1 MIPEEHHTMG
11 AKLEDIKNGASVCG
25 VASARPVHVLSVD
38 WIGDQA
44 INVVYRDQDGR
55 VGQSTLYRD
64 DEHRL
69 QIEHGGRS
77 WSFDAD
83 GALLRLVT
91 EANRIKL
98 AHYFDPY
105 LAIHTS
111 LVDPLPHQISAVY
124 GEMLPRQ
131 PLRFLLADDPGAGK
145 TIMAGLLIKE
155 LAARSDLERCLVV
168 APGSLVEQWQD
179 ELGQKFNLE
188 FDILTRDMIET
199 SRSGN
204 PFSDRDR
211 LIVRLDV
218 LARNEELQDK
228 LMSAREWDLIICDEA
243 HRMSAT
249 YFGGEVKY
257 TRRYQVGQK
266 LGQVCRHLL
275 LMSATPHN
283 GKEEDFQLFMALL
296 DGDRFEGRFRDGVHY
311 ADTEDMMRRLT
322 KEELLKFDGR
332 PLFPERRAY
341 TVKYE
346 LSDGEAQLYGAVTEY
361 VRSEMNR
368 VQRFAEGDG
377 KKRNNVGF
385 ALQILQRRLASSPAA
400 IYQSLRRR
408 RERLENELGEA
419 RLAAKGRRVGIPDQT
434 VNSDLF
440 RNIEEYEQEEIDDF
454 EDLISTGATTA
465 ETVEQLALEV
475 ETLKRLEGMALG
487 VLRSGVDTKWTQLN
501 RILDEDL
508 MIDPA
513 GNRRKLIIFTEPKD
527 TLHYLL
533 DKVRARLGN
542 PDAVD
547 VIHGGVSREERRK
560 VIERFMQDKDLLVL
574 IANDAAGEGV
584 NLQRGHLMVNYDL
597 PWNPNKIEQR
607 FGRIHRIGQTEVCHL
622 WNLVA
627 ADTREG
633 EVYARLLE
641 KLEAA
646 REALGGRVYDV
657 LGELFE
663 GAALKDLLF
672 QAIQYGEQEEVKARL
687 FRQVDGAV
695 DQGHLLE
702 LLRRRALTNDTM
714 PEAKVE
720 ELRLEMERAE
730 ALRLQPHHIQSFFV
744 EAFQHLGGRLK
755 RREEGRWEITHVPVR
770 IRERDRQ
777 IGTGAAVQ
785 KQYERICFD
794 KSLINQ
800 QPVAAF
806 LSPGHPLLEAV
817 ISLIREQYEQVMRQ
831 GAILVDDTDPGEA
844 LSVVFLLEHT
854 VQDGRETSLG
864 RPHVI
869 SQRLQ
874 FASIDKGGNTGDA
887 GIAPHLNLRPATAA
901 EIDAVR
907 DLLSES
913 WLTSDLEQTAIR
925 FATVELAQGH
935 VAEVKARRLPEIDKV
950 EREVRARLKKEIN
963 YWDSRAFE
971 LKEEEKAGKRTRVN
985 WQNAQ
990 RRAED
995 LAERQKRRMDQ
1006 LERERFISSQP
1017 PRVRG
1022 GMLVIPRG
1030 LLEARQTP
1038 TASHFSED
1046 PAARREIELA
1056 AMQAVMA
1063 AERAL
1068 GHAPVDVSAQKIGYD
1083 IASHDPKSGHLRFI
1097 EVKGR
1102 IDGADSVMI
1111 TRQEII
1117 TSLHEPDKFILAV
1130 VSVAGGFAHE
1140 PRYVRGAL
1148 VEREPSFLETAIQ
1161 FDLKRLLERAAC
1173 PS

>member
-1 MIPEEHHTMG
+1 MAARLEE
-11 AKLEDIKNGASVCG
+11 IKNGASVRG
-25 VASARPVHVLSVD
+25 VSSLQTVQVVSVD

-44 INVVYRDQDGR
+44 INVVYRDHNGKIDEI
-55 VGQSTLYRD
+55 VLYRD

-69 QIEHGGRS
+69 EVEQNGRP

-145 TIMAGLLIKE
+145 TIMAGLLMKE
-155 LAARSDLERCLVV
+155 LIARSDLERCLVV
-168 APGSLVEQWQD
+168 APGGLVEQWQD

-188 FDILTRDMIET
+188 FDILSRDMIEN

-204 PFSDRDR
+204 PFTDRNR
-211 LIVRLDV
+211 LIVRLDM
-218 LARNEELQDK
+218 LARNDELQEK
-228 LMSAREWDLIICDEA
+228 LMSSQEWDLIICDEA

-311 ADTEDMMRRLT
+311 ADTADMMRRLT

-332 PLFPERRAY
+332 PLFPERRAR
-341 TVKYE
+341 TVKYQ
-346 LSDGEAQLYGAVTEY
+346 LSEGEAALYTAVTEY
-361 VRSEMNR
+361 VRTEMNR

-377 KKRNNVGF
+377 RKRNNVGF

-400 IYQSLRRR
+400 IYQSLKRR
-408 RERLENELGEA
+408 RERLESELGEA
-419 RLAAKGRRVGIPDQT
+419 RLAAKGRRTSFNESAINADML
-434 VNSDLF
+434 N
-440 RNIEEYEQEEIDDF
+440 NIEEYGQEEIDEL

-465 ETVEQLALEV
+465 ETIEQLALEV
-475 ETLKRLEGMALG
+475 DALTDLEKRALD
-487 VLRSGVDTKWTQLN
+487 VLHSGVDTKWSQLN
-501 RILDEDL
+501 RILDDDL
-508 MIDPA
+508 MIDA
-513 GNRRKLIIFTEPKD
+513 TGSRRKLIIFTEPKD

-542 PDAVD
+542 PDAVE
-547 VIHGGVSREERRK
+547 VIHGGVTREERRK
-560 VIERFMQDKDLLVL
+560 VVERFMQDKDMVVL

-657 LGELFE
+657 LGELFD
-663 GAALKDLLF
+663 GVALKDLLF
-672 QAIQYGEQEEVKARL
+672 EAIQYGEKDEVKARL
-687 FRQVDGAV
+687 FQQVDGAV
-695 DQGHLLE
+695 DQAHLLE
-702 LLRRRALTNDTM
+702 LLLRRSLTNDTM

-730 ALRLQPHHIQSFFV
+730 ALRLQPHHIQSFFA
-744 EAFQHLGGRLK
+744 EAFQHLGGRIK
-755 RREEGRWEITHVPVR
+755 RREEGRWEISHVPVR

-777 IGTGAAVQ
+777 IGTGASIQ
-785 KQYERICFD
+785 KQYERICFEKD
-794 KSLINQ
+794 KINQ

-806 LSPGHPLLEAV
+806 VCPGHPLLEAV
-817 ISLIREQYEQVMRQ
+817 ISLIREQYSQIMRQ
-831 GAILVDDTDPGEA
+831 GAILVDDTDPGDA
-844 LSVVFLLEHT
+844 LSAIFLLEHT
-854 VQDGRETSLG
+854 VQDGRTTSSDK
-864 RPHVI
+864 PHVI

-874 FASIDKGGNTGDA
+874 FTSIDKTGNIANA
-887 GIAPHLNLRPATAA
+887 GIAPHLNFRPAKPEESAC
-901 EIDAVR
+901 VQ
-907 DLLSES
+907 DLLKEG
-913 WLTSDLEQTAIR
+913 WLTSDLEKSAIR

-935 VAEVKARRLPEIDKV
+935 ISEVKARRLPEIEKV
-950 EREVRARLKKEIN
+950 EQEVRVRLKKEIN

-971 LKEEEKAGKRTRVN
+971 LKEEERAGKKTRLN

-990 RRAED
+990 RRAEE
-995 LAERQKRRMDQ
+995 LAERLKRRMDQ
-1006 LERERFISSQP
+1006 LGQERFISSQP

-1022 GMLVIPRG
+1022 GMVVIPRG
-1030 LLEARQTP
+1030 LLEARQSSSTSPNTP
-1038 TASHFSED
+1038 NHFSQD
-1046 PAARREIELA
+1046 PLARRQIELV
-1056 AMQAVMA
+1056 AMDAVMA

-1068 GHAPVDVSAQKIGYD
+1068 GNDPVDVSAQKIGYD
-1083 IASHDPKSGHLRFI
+1083 IASHDPESGHLRFI

-1102 IDGADSVMI
+1102 IDGADSVMV
-1111 TRQEII
+1111 TRQEVI
-1117 TSLHEPDKFILAV
+1117 TSLHEPEKFILAIV
-1130 VSVAGGFAHE
+1130 QVAEGSAQTPH
-1140 PRYVRGAL
+1140 YVRGPL
-1148 VEREPSFLETAIQ
+1148 VDREPSFLETAIQ
-1161 FDLKRLLERAAC
+1161 FDLRRLLERAEA
-1173 PS
+1173 PL

>member
-1 MIPEEHHTMG
+1 MG
-11 AKLEDIKNGASVCG
+11 ARLEGIKNGASVRG
-25 VASARPVHVLSVD
+25 IASAQPVHVISVD

-44 INVVYRDQDGR
+44 VNVVYRDHNGT
-55 VGQSTLYRD
+55 VAEAVLYRD

-69 QIEHGGRS
+69 EVEQNGRP

-98 AHYFDPY
+98 AHNFDPY

-145 TIMAGLLIKE
+145 TIMAGLLMKE
-155 LAARSDLERCLVV
+155 LIARSDLERCLVV

-188 FDILTRDMIET
+188 FDILSRDMIEN

-218 LARNEELQDK
+218 LARNDELQEK

-332 PLFPERRAY
+332 PLFPERRAR
-341 TVKYE
+341 TVKYQ
-346 LSDGEAQLYGAVTEY
+346 LSEGEAALYTAVTEY
-361 VRSEMNR
+361 VRTEMNR

-400 IYQSLRRR
+400 IYQSLKRR

-419 RLAAKGRRVGIPDQT
+419 RLAAKGRRAGTSEPAINADM
-434 VNSDLF
+434 L
-440 RNIEEYEQEEIDDF
+440 RNLEEYGQEEIDEL

-475 ETLKRLEGMALG
+475 ETLKSLETMALG
-487 VLRSGVDTKWTQLN
+487 VLRSGVDTKWIQLN
-501 RILDEDL
+501 RILDDDL
-508 MIDPA
+508 MIDAA

-542 PDAVD
+542 PEAVE

-560 VIERFMQDKDLLVL
+560 VVERFMQDKDMLVL

-657 LGELFE
+657 LGELFD
-663 GAALKDLLF
+663 GVALKDLLF
-672 QAIQYGEQEEVKARL
+672 EAIQYGEQEDVKARL
-687 FRQVDGAV
+687 FQQVDGAV
-695 DQGHLLE
+695 DQAHLLE

-744 EAFQHLGGRLK
+744 EAFQHLGGRIK

-777 IGTGAAVQ
+777 IGNGAPLQ
-785 KQYERICFD
+785 TQYERICFEKD
-794 KSLINQ
+794 KINQ

-806 LSPGHPLLEAV
+806 VCPGHPLLEAV
-817 ISLIREQYEQVMRQ
+817 ISLIREQYEQIMRQ
-831 GAILVDDTDPGEA
+831 GAILVDDTDTGDA
-844 LSVVFLLEHT
+844 LSAIFLLEHT
-854 VQDGRETSLG
+854 VQDGRVTSAG
-864 RPHVI
+864 KPHVI
-869 SQRLQ
+869 SQRIQ
-874 FASIDKGGNTGDA
+874 FAAIDKTGNIVNA
-887 GIAPHLNLRPATAA
+887 GIAPHLNLRPATQEEVAS
-901 EIDAVR
+901 VR
-907 DLLSES
+907 DLLDES
-913 WLTSDLEQTAIR
+913 WLTTDLEKAAIR

-935 VAEVKARRLPEIDKV
+935 VAEVKARRLPEIEKV
-950 EREVRARLKKEIN
+950 EQEVRARLKKEIN

-971 LKEEEKAGKRTRVN
+971 LKEEERAGKKTRVN

-990 RRAED
+990 RRAEE
-995 LAERQKRRMDQ
+995 LADRLKRRMDQ

-1022 GMLVIPRG
+1022 GMVVIPRG
-1030 LLEARQTP
+1030 LLEARQAPSTP
-1038 TASHFSED
+1038 SHFSED
-1046 PAARREIELA
+1046 PASRREIELA
-1056 AMQAVMA
+1056 AMEAVMA

-1068 GHAPVDVSAQKIGYD
+1068 GNEPTDVSSQKIGYD
-1083 IASHDPKSGHLRFI
+1083 IASYDPRSGHLRFI

-1102 IDGADSVMI
+1102 IDGAESVMV
-1111 TRQEII
+1111 TRQEVI
-1117 TSLHEPDKFILAV
+1117 TSLHEPEKFILAIV
-1130 VSVAGGFAHE
+1130 PVTAGFAHA
-1140 PRYVRGAL
+1140 PRYVRGPL

-1161 FDLKRLLERAAC
+1161 FDLRRLLERAES
-1173 PS
+1173 PR

>member
-1 MIPEEHHTMG
+1 M
-11 AKLEDIKNGASVCG
+11 AAVLENIKNGASVRG
-25 VASARPVHVLSVD
+25 IGSAQAVQVVSVD

-44 INVVYRDQDGR
+44 INVVYRDHNGT
-55 VGQSTLYRD
+55 VAEAVLYRD

-69 QIEHGGRS
+69 EVEQNGRP

-155 LAARSDLERCLVV
+155 LIARSDLERCLVV

-204 PFSDRDR
+204 PFNDRDR

-218 LARNEELQDK
+218 LARNEELQEK

-311 ADTEDMMRRLT
+311 ADTADMMRRLT

-332 PLFPERRAY
+332 PLFPERRAR
-341 TVKYE
+341 TVKYQ
-346 LSDGEAQLYGAVTEY
+346 LSPGEAALYAAVTEY
-361 VRSEMNR
+361 VRTEMNR

-385 ALQILQRRLASSPAA
+385 ALQVLQRRLASSPAA
-400 IYQSLRRR
+400 IYQSLKRR
-408 RERLENELGEA
+408 RERLETELGEA
-419 RLAAKGRRVGIPDQT
+419 RLVAKGKRVGIGEPTISTD
-434 VNSDLF
+434 VLG
-440 RNIEEYEQEEIDDF
+440 NIEEYGQEEIDEL

-475 ETLKRLEGMALG
+475 DTLKGLESMALG

-501 RILDEDL
+501 RILDDDL
-508 MIDPA
+508 MIDAA

-533 DKVRARLGN
+533 DKVRARLGT
-542 PDAVD
+542 PETVE

-560 VIERFMQDKDLLVL
+560 VIERFMQDKDLHVL

-627 ADTREG
+627 AETREG
-633 EVYARLLE
+633 EVYGRLLE
-641 KLEAA
+641 KLEIA

-663 GAALKDLLF
+663 GTALKDLLF
-672 QAIQYGEQEEVKARL
+672 QAIQYGEQEDVRARL
-687 FRQVDGAV
+687 FQQVDGAV
-695 DQGHLLE
+695 DQTHLLD

-720 ELRLEMERAE
+720 ELRLDMERAE

-755 RREEGRWEITHVPVR
+755 RREDGRWEVTHVPVR

-777 IGTGAAVQ
+777 IGTGAPIQ
-785 KQYERICFD
+785 KQYERICFE
-794 KSLINQ
+794 KSKINQ

-806 LSPGHPLLEAV
+806 ICPGHPLLEAV
-817 ISLIREQYEQVMRQ
+817 ISLIREQYEQIMRQ
-831 GAILVDDTDPGEA
+831 GAVMVDEADPGDA
-844 LSVVFLLEHT
+844 LSAVFLLEHT
-854 VQDGRETSLG
+854 VQDGRTTSAG
-864 RPHVI
+864 KPHVI

-874 FASIDKGGNTGDA
+874 FAAIDKAGRATNA
-887 GIAPHLNLRPATAA
+887 GIAPHLNLRPAKLE
-901 EIDAVR
+901 EIDLVR
-907 DLLSES
+907 NLLDEA
-913 WLTSDLEQTAIR
+913 WLTTELEKTAIR

-935 VAEVKARRLPEIDKV
+935 IAEVKARRLPEIEKV
-950 EREVRARLKKEIN
+950 EQEVRARLKKEIN

-971 LKEEEKAGKRTRVN
+971 LKEEEKAGKKTRLN

-990 RRAED
+990 RRAEE

-1022 GMLVIPRG
+1022 GMVVIPRG
-1030 LLEARQTP
+1030 LLDARQNSRVP
-1038 TASHFSED
+1038 NQFSED
-1046 PAARREIELA
+1046 PAARKEIELA
-1056 AMQAVMA
+1056 AMRAVMA

-1068 GHAPVDVSAQKIGYD
+1068 GHEPLDVSAQKIGYD
-1083 IASHDPKSGHLRFI
+1083 IASHNPKSGHLRFI

-1102 IDGADSVMI
+1102 IDVADSVMI

-1130 VSVAGGFAHE
+1130 VAVTGGFAHE
-1140 PRYVRGAL
+1140 PRYVRGPL
-1148 VEREPSFLETAIQ
+1148 IQREPSFLETAIQ
-1161 FDLKRLLERAAC
+1161 FDLKRLLERAEK

>member
-1 MIPEEHHTMG
+1 ME
-11 AKLEDIKNGASVCG
+11 ARLEDIKNGASVRG
-25 VASARPVHVLSVD
+25 IASAQPVQVVSVD

-44 INVVYRDQDGR
+44 ISIVYRDHNGT
-55 VGQSTLYRD
+55 VAETVLYRD

-69 QIEHGGRS
+69 EVEQSGRP

-83 GALLRLVT
+83 GELLRLVT

-145 TIMAGLLIKE
+145 TIMAGLFIKE
-155 LAARSDLERCLVV
+155 LIARSDLERCLVV

-188 FDILTRDMIET
+188 FDILSRDMIET

-218 LARNEELQDK
+218 LARNEELQEK

-332 PLFPERRAY
+332 PLFPPRRAR
-341 TVKYE
+341 TVKYQ
-346 LSDGEAQLYGAVTEY
+346 LSEGEAALYTAVTDY
-361 VRSEMNR
+361 VRNEMNR
-368 VQRFAEGDG
+368 VERFAEGDN

-400 IYQSLRRR
+400 IYQSLKRR

-419 RLAAKGRRVGIPDQT
+419 RLAAKGRRAGVGEPT
-434 VNSDLF
+434 VNTDMLG
-440 RNIEEYEQEEIDDF
+440 NIEEYGQEEIDEL

-475 ETLKRLEGMALG
+475 ETLKGLESMALG

-501 RILDEDL
+501 RILDDEL
-508 MIDPA
+508 MIDAA

-533 DKVRARLGN
+533 EKVRARLGN
-542 PDAVD
+542 PEAVD
-547 VIHGGVSREERRK
+547 VIHGGVTREERRK

-627 ADTREG
+627 AETREG

-663 GAALKDLLF
+663 GTSLKDLLF
-672 QAIQYGEQEEVKARL
+672 QAIQYGEREDVKAYL

-695 DQGHLLE
+695 DQSHLLE

-714 PEAKVE
+714 PAAKVE
-720 ELRLEMERAE
+720 ELRLEMEKAE
-730 ALRLQPHHIQSFFV
+730 AQRLQPHHIQSFFV

-755 RREEGRWEITHVPVR
+755 RREEGRWEVTHVPAR

-777 IGTGAAVQ
+777 IGTGAPIQ

-794 KSLINQ
+794 KSQINQ

-806 LSPGHPLLEAV
+806 ICPGHPLLEAV
-817 ISLIREQYEQVMRQ
+817 ISLIREQYESIMRQ
-831 GAILVDDTDPGEA
+831 GAILVDETDPSEA
-844 LSVVFLLEHT
+844 LSAIFLLEHT
-854 VQDGRETSLG
+854 VQDGRTTSAG
-864 RPHVI
+864 KPHVI

-874 FASIDKGGNTGDA
+874 FAAINKAGQATNA
-887 GIAPHLNLRPATAA
+887 GIAPHLNLRPATA
-901 EIDAVR
+901 EEVEAVR
-907 DLLSES
+907 DLLDED
-913 WLTSDLEQTAIR
+913 WLTSELEKTAVR
-925 FATVELAQGH
+925 FATVELAQEH
-935 VAEVKARRLPEIDKV
+935 AAEVKARRIPEIDKV
-950 EREVRARLKKEIN
+950 EQEVRSRLKKEIN

-971 LKEEEKAGKRTRVN
+971 LKEEEKAGKKTRLN

-990 RRAED
+990 RRAEE

-1006 LERERFISSQP
+1006 LQQERFISSQP

-1022 GMLVIPRG
+1022 GMVVIPRG
-1030 LLEARQTP
+1030 LLDARKAP
-1038 TASHFSED
+1038 SVPNHFAED
-1046 PAARREIELA
+1046 PAARKEIELA

-1083 IASHDPKSGHLRFI
+1083 IASHDPKSGHMRFI

-1102 IDGADSVMI
+1102 VDGADSVMI
-1111 TRQEII
+1111 TRQEVI
-1117 TSLHEPDKFILAV
+1117 TSLHEPEKFILAI
-1130 VSVAGGFAHE
+1130 VSVTGGFAHA
-1140 PRYVRGAL
+1140 PRYVRGPL

-1161 FDLKRLLERAAC
+1161 FDLRRLMERAQA
-1173 PS
+1173 PA

>member
-1 MIPEEHHTMG
+1 M
-11 AKLEDIKNGASVCG
+11 AKLEEIRNGASVRG
-25 VASARPVHVLSVD
+25 IASSQATQILSVD

-44 INVVYRDQDGR
+44 INVVYRDLNGA
-55 VGQSTLYRD
+55 VAESVLYRD

-69 QIEHGGRS
+69 HVEVNGRP
-77 WSFDAD
+77 WSFDGD

-145 TIMAGLLIKE
+145 TIMSGLLIKE
-155 LAARSDLERCLVV
+155 LIARGDLERCLVV

-204 PFSDRDR
+204 PFEDRHR

-218 LARNEELQDK
+218 LARNEELQNK
-228 LMSAREWDLIICDEA
+228 LASAREWDLIICDEA

-249 YFGGEVKY
+249 YFGGDVKY
-257 TRRYQVGQK
+257 TKRYQVGQK
-266 LGQVCRHLL
+266 LGEVCRHLL

-311 ADTEDMMRRLT
+311 ADTADMMRRLT
-322 KEELLKFDGR
+322 KEELLRFDGR

-341 TVKYE
+341 TVKYQ
-346 LSDGEAQLYGAVTEY
+346 LSEQEAALYTAVTEY
-361 VRSEMNR
+361 VRTEMNR
-368 VQRFAEGDG
+368 VQRFAETDG

-400 IYQSLRRR
+400 IYQSLKRR
-408 RERLENELGEA
+408 RERLESELGEA
-419 RLAAKGRRVGIPDQT
+419 RLASKGRGAGIPAPD
-434 VNSDLF
+434 VNADIL
-440 RNIEEYEQEEIDDF
+440 RNLEEYGQEEVDDF
-454 EDLISTGATTA
+454 EDLIATGATTA

-475 ETLKRLEGMALG
+475 ETLKGLETMALG
-487 VLRSGVDTKWTQLN
+487 VLRSGLDAKWSQLN
-501 RILDEDL
+501 RILDDDL
-508 MIDPA
+508 MVDA
-513 GNRRKLIIFTEPKD
+513 DGNRRKLIIFTEPKD

-542 PDAVD
+542 PEAVD

-560 VIERFMQDKDLLVL
+560 VIERFMQDRDMLVL

-663 GAALKDLLF
+663 GTALKDLLF
-672 QAIQYGEQEEVKARL
+672 QAIQYGEQEDVKARL

-695 DQGHLLE
+695 DQEHLLE
-702 LLRRRALTNDTM
+702 LLQRRALTNDTM

-730 ALRLQPHHIQSFFV
+730 AQRLQPHHVQSFFV
-744 EAFQHLGGRLK
+744 DAFQQLGGQLK

-777 IGTGAAVQ
+777 IGTGAPIQ
-785 KQYERICFD
+785 KKYERICFE
-794 KSLINQ
+794 KGRINQ
-800 QPVAAF
+800 QPVATF
-806 LSPGHPLLEAV
+806 VCPGHPLLEAV
-817 ISLIREQYEQVMRQ
+817 ISVIREQYEQIMRQ
-831 GAILVDDTDPGEA
+831 GAILVDDLDTGTA
-844 LSVVFLLEHT
+844 VSAVFLLEHSI
-854 VQDGRETSLG
+854 QDGRTTSAG
-864 RPHVI
+864 KPHIV
-869 SQRLQ
+869 SEKLQ
-874 FASIDKGGNTGDA
+874 FASVDKTGRTVNA
-887 GIAPHLNLRPATAA
+887 GIAPHLNLRPATSD
-901 EIDAVR
+901 EIATVR
-907 DLLSES
+907 PFLEED
-913 WLTSDLEQTAIR
+913 WLTTDLEKTAVR
-925 FATVELAQGH
+925 FATVELAQAH
-935 VAEVKARRLPEIDKV
+935 IAEVRARRLPEIEKV

-971 LKEEEKAGKRTRVN
+971 LKEEEKAGKKTRLS

-995 LAERQKRRMDQ
+995 LAERQKRRMGQ
-1006 LERERFISSQP
+1006 LEQERFISSQP

-1022 GMLVIPRG
+1022 GMVVVPRG
-1030 LLEARQTP
+1030 LLDAQARSQAGP
-1038 TASHFSED
+1038 PDGAVQGFSAD
-1046 PAARREIELA
+1046 AQARRAIEIA
-1056 AMQAVMA
+1056 AMDAVIA

-1068 GHAPVDVSAQKIGYD
+1068 GNVPSDVSAQKVGYD
-1083 IASHDPKSGHLRFI
+1083 IASYDPSTKHLRFI

-1102 IDGADSVMI
+1102 IHGADTVMI
-1111 TRQEII
+1111 TRQEVI
-1117 TSLHEPDKFILAV
+1117 TSLHEPDKYILAV
-1130 VSVAGGFAHE
+1130 VHVENGQAGA
-1140 PRYVRGAL
+1140 PRYVHGPL
-1148 VEREPSFLETAIQ
+1148 SDHEPAFEHTAIQ
-1161 FDLKRLLERAAC
+1161 FNLARLLERAEA
-1173 PS
+1173 PR

>member
-1 MIPEEHHTMG
+1 MARLEE
-11 AKLEDIKNGASVCG
+11 IRNGASVRG
-25 VASARPVHVLSVD
+25 IASPQAAQILSVD

-44 INVVYRDQDGR
+44 INVVYRDLNGA
-55 VGQSTLYRD
+55 VAEAVLYRD
-64 DEHRL
+64 DEYRL
-69 QIEHGGRS
+69 EVEVNGRP
-77 WSFDAD
+77 WSFDGD

-98 AHYFDPY
+98 AHFFDPY

-155 LAARSDLERCLVV
+155 LIARSDLERCLVV

-204 PFSDRDR
+204 PFNDRDR

-218 LARNEELQDK
+218 LARNEELQEK
-228 LMSAREWDLIICDEA
+228 LMSAREWDLVICDEA

-311 ADTEDMMRRLT
+311 ADTADMMRRLT

-332 PLFPERRAY
+332 PLFPERRAR
-341 TVKYE
+341 TVKYQ
-346 LSDGEAQLYGAVTEY
+346 LSPGEAALYAAVTEY
-361 VRSEMNR
+361 VRTEMNR

-377 KKRNNVGF
+377 KKKNTVGF
-385 ALQILQRRLASSPAA
+385 ALQVLQRRLASSPAA
-400 IYQSLRRR
+400 IYHSLKRR
-408 RERLENELGEA
+408 RERLEAELGEA
-419 RLAAKGRRVGIPDQT
+419 RLAAIGRRASTGEPSVS
-434 VNSDLF
+434 SDVL
-440 RNIEEYEQEEIDDF
+440 RNIEEYGQEEIDEL

-475 ETLKRLEGMALG
+475 DTLKGLESMALG

-501 RILDEDL
+501 RILDDDL
-508 MIDPA
+508 MIDAA
-513 GNRRKLIIFTEPKD
+513 GTRRKLIIFTEPKD
-527 TLHYLL
+527 TIHYLL

-542 PDAVD
+542 PEAVE

-560 VIERFMQDKDLLVL
+560 VIERFMQDKDLHVL

-633 EVYARLLE
+633 EVYGRLLE
-641 KLEAA
+641 KLEIA

-663 GAALKDLLF
+663 GTALKDLLF
-672 QAIQYGEQEEVKARL
+672 QAIQYGEQEDVKARL
-687 FRQVDGAV
+687 FQQVDGAV
-695 DQGHLLE
+695 DQSHLLE

-714 PEAKVE
+714 PEAQVE
-720 ELRLEMERAE
+720 ELRLDMERAE

-755 RREEGRWEITHVPVR
+755 RRDEGRWEVTHVPVR

-777 IGTGAAVQ
+777 IGTGAPIQ
-785 KQYERICFD
+785 KQYERICFE
-794 KSLINQ
+794 KSKINQ

-806 LSPGHPLLEAV
+806 ICPGHPLLEAV
-817 ISLIREQYEQVMRQ
+817 ISLIREQYEQIMRQ
-831 GAILVDDTDPGEA
+831 GAIMVDETDAGVA
-844 LSVVFLLEHT
+844 LSAVFLLEHA
-854 VQDGRETSLG
+854 VQDGRTTSAG

-874 FASIDKGGNTGDA
+874 FAAIDKAGHASNA
-887 GIAPHLNLRPATAA
+887 GIAPHLNLCPAKRE
-901 EIDAVR
+901 EIECVQS
-907 DLLSES
+907 LLDEA
-913 WLTSDLEQTAIR
+913 WLTTELEKTAIR
-925 FATVELAQGH
+925 FATIELAQGH
-935 VAEVKARRLPEIDKV
+935 VAEVKARRLPEIEKVDK
-950 EREVRARLKKEIN
+950 EVRSRLKKEIN

-971 LKEEEKAGKRTRVN
+971 LKEEEKAGKKTRLN

-1006 LERERFISSQP
+1006 LEQERFISSQP

-1022 GMLVIPRG
+1022 GMVVIPRG
-1030 LLEARQTP
+1030 LLDALQDKRAPNQ
-1038 TASHFSED
+1038 FSED
-1046 PAARREIELA
+1046 SIARKAIELA
-1056 AMQAVMA
+1056 AMAAVMA
-1063 AERAL
+1063 AERRL
-1068 GHAPVDVSAQKIGYD
+1068 GHEPVDVSAQKIGYD

-1102 IDGADSVMI
+1102 IDGADTVMI

-1117 TSLHEPDKFILAV
+1117 TSLHEPEKFILAV
-1130 VSVAGGFAHE
+1130 VAVTGGFAHE
-1140 PRYVRGAL
+1140 PRYVRGPL
-1148 VEREPSFLETAIQ
+1148 IDREPSFIETAIQ
-1161 FDLKRLLERAAC
+1161 FDLRRLIERAGA
-1173 PS
+1173 PA

>member
-1 MIPEEHHTMG
+1 M
-11 AKLEDIKNGASVCG
+11 AAVLENIKNGASVRG
-25 VASARPVHVLSVD
+25 IGSAQAVQVVSVD

-44 INVVYRDQDGR
+44 INVVYRDHNGT
-55 VGQSTLYRD
+55 VAEAVLYRD

-69 QIEHGGRS
+69 EVDQNGRP

-155 LAARSDLERCLVV
+155 LIARSDLERCLVV

-204 PFSDRDR
+204 PFNDSDR

-218 LARNEELQDK
+218 LARNEELQEK

-311 ADTEDMMRRLT
+311 ADTADMMRRLT

-332 PLFPERRAY
+332 PLFPERRAR
-341 TVKYE
+341 TVKYQ
-346 LSDGEAQLYGAVTEY
+346 LSPGEAALYAAVTEY
-361 VRSEMNR
+361 VRTEMNH

-385 ALQILQRRLASSPAA
+385 ALQVLQRRLASSPAA
-400 IYQSLRRR
+400 IYQSLKRR
-408 RERLENELGEA
+408 RERLETELGEA
-419 RLAAKGRRVGIPDQT
+419 RLVAKGKRVGIREPT
-434 VNSDLF
+434 VSTDVLG
-440 RNIEEYEQEEIDDF
+440 NIEEYGQEEIDEL

-475 ETLKRLEGMALG
+475 DTLKGLESMALG

-501 RILDEDL
+501 RILDDDL
-508 MIDPA
+508 MIDAA

-533 DKVRARLGN
+533 DKVRARLGT
-542 PDAVD
+542 PEAVE

-560 VIERFMQDKDLLVL
+560 VIERFMQDKDLHVL

-627 ADTREG
+627 AETREG
-633 EVYARLLE
+633 EVYGRLLE
-641 KLEAA
+641 KLEIA

-663 GAALKDLLF
+663 GTALKDLLF
-672 QAIQYGEQEEVKARL
+672 QAIQYGEQEDVRARL
-687 FRQVDGAV
+687 FQQVDGAV
-695 DQGHLLE
+695 DQTHLLE

-720 ELRLEMERAE
+720 ELRLDMERAE

-755 RREEGRWEITHVPVR
+755 RREEGRWEVTHVPVR

-777 IGTGAAVQ
+777 IGTGAPIQ
-785 KQYERICFD
+785 KQYERICFE
-794 KSLINQ
+794 KNKINQ

-806 LSPGHPLLEAV
+806 ICPGHPLLEAV
-817 ISLIREQYEQVMRQ
+817 ISLIREQYEPIMRQ
-831 GAILVDDTDPGEA
+831 GAILVDETDPGDT
-844 LSVVFLLEHT
+844 LSAIFLLEHT
-854 VQDGRETSLG
+854 VQDGRTTSAG
-864 RPHVI
+864 KSHVI

-874 FASIDKGGNTGDA
+874 FAAINKAGQTVNA
-887 GIAPHLNLRPATAA
+887 GIAPHLNLRPAAA
-901 EIDAVR
+901 EEVATVT
-907 DLLSES
+907 DLLTED
-913 WLTSDLEQTAIR
+913 WLTSELEKTAIR
-925 FATVELAQGH
+925 FATVELAQKH
-935 VAEVKARRLPEIDKV
+935 VAEVKARRLPEIEKV
-950 EREVRARLKKEIN
+950 EQEVRSRLKKEIN

-971 LKEEEKAGKRTRVN
+971 LKEEEKAGKKTRLN

-990 RRAED
+990 RRAEE

-1006 LERERFISSQP
+1006 LEQERFISSQP

-1022 GMLVIPRG
+1022 GMVVVPRG
-1030 LLEARQTP
+1030 LLDARSAPRVPNQ
-1038 TASHFSED
+1038 FSED
-1046 PAARREIELA
+1046 PAARKEIELA
-1056 AMQAVMA
+1056 AMRAVMA

-1068 GHAPVDVSAQKIGYD
+1068 GHSPVDVSAQKVGYD
-1083 IASHDPKSGHLRFI
+1083 IASHDPKAGHLRFI

-1117 TSLHEPDKFILAV
+1117 TSLHEPEKFILAI
-1130 VSVAGGFAHE
+1130 VSVTGGFAHA
-1140 PRYVRGAL
+1140 PRYLRGAL
-1148 VEREPSFLETAIQ
+1148 VDREPSFLETAIQ
-1161 FDLKRLLERAAC
+1161 FDLRRLLERAEE
-1173 PS
+1173 PT

>member
-1 MIPEEHHTMG
+1 MATR
-11 AKLEDIKNGASVCG
+11 LENIKNGASVRG
-25 VASARPVHVLSVD
+25 IASSHPVQIVSVE

-44 INVVYRDQDGR
+44 INVVYRDYNGK
-55 VGQSTLYRD
+55 VSESVLYRD
-64 DEHRL
+64 DECRL
-69 QIEHGGRS
+69 EVEQDGRP

-98 AHYFDPY
+98 AHHFDPY

-155 LAARSDLERCLVV
+155 LIARSDLERCLVV

-204 PFSDRDR
+204 PFNDRDR

-218 LARNEELQDK
+218 LARNEELQEK
-228 LMSAREWDLIICDEA
+228 LMSAREWDLVICDEA

-332 PLFPERRAY
+332 PLFPERRAR
-341 TVKYE
+341 TVKYQ
-346 LSDGEAQLYGAVTEY
+346 LSEGEAALYAAVTEY
-361 VRSEMNR
+361 VRTEMNR

-400 IYQSLRRR
+400 IYQSLKRR
-408 RERLENELGEA
+408 RERLETQLGEA
-419 RLAAKGRRVGIPDQT
+419 RLAAKGRGVGIGEPS
-434 VNSDLF
+434 VNSDILG
-440 RNIEEYEQEEIDDF
+440 NIEEFGQDEIDDL

-465 ETVEQLALEV
+465 ETVEQLSLEV
-475 ETLKRLEGMALG
+475 DTLKGLELMALG
-487 VLRSGVDTKWTQLN
+487 VLRSGIDTKWTQLN
-501 RILDEDL
+501 RILDDDL
-508 MIDPA
+508 MIDAA

-533 DKVRARLGN
+533 DKVRARLGS
-542 PDAVD
+542 PEFVD
-547 VIHGGVSREERRK
+547 VIHGAVSREERRK

-633 EVYARLLE
+633 EVYGRLLE

-663 GAALKDLLF
+663 GTALKDLLF
-672 QAIQYGEQEEVKARL
+672 QAIQYGEQEEVRARL

-695 DQGHLLE
+695 DQTHLLE

-714 PEAKVE
+714 PQAKVE

-755 RREEGRWEITHVPVR
+755 RREEGRWEITHVPLR

-777 IGTGAAVQ
+777 IGTGAPIQ
-785 KQYERICFD
+785 KQYERICFE
-794 KSLINQ
+794 KSKINQ

-806 LSPGHPLLEAV
+806 ICPGHPLLEAV
-817 ISLIREQYEQVMRQ
+817 ISLIREQYEQIMRQ
-831 GAILVDDTDPGEA
+831 GAILVDETDPGDA
-844 LSVVFLLEHT
+844 LSAVFLLEHT
-854 VQDGRETSLG
+854 VQDARATSAG
-864 RPHVI
+864 NPHVI

-874 FASIDKGGNTGDA
+874 FAAIDKLGNATNA
-887 GIAPHLNLRPATAA
+887 GIAPHLNLRPAAPD
-901 EIDAVR
+901 EVGLVR
-907 DLLSES
+907 DFLDED
-913 WLTSDLEQTAIR
+913 WLTTELEKTAIR

-935 VAEVKARRLPEIDKV
+935 VAEVKARRIPEIEKV
-950 EREVRARLKKEIN
+950 EQEVRARLKKEIN

-971 LKEEEKAGKRTRVN
+971 LKEEEKAGKKTRLN

-990 RRAED
+990 RRAEE

-1022 GMLVIPRG
+1022 GMVVIPRG
-1030 LLEARQTP
+1030 LLTARQNSTLP
-1038 TASHFSED
+1038 NHFAED
-1046 PAARREIELA
+1046 PAARKEIELA

-1068 GHAPVDVSAQKIGYD
+1068 GHEPLDVSARKIGYD
-1083 IASHDPKSGHLRFI
+1083 IASHDAKSGHLRFI

-1102 IDGADSVMI
+1102 VDGADSVMV
-1111 TRQEII
+1111 TRQEVI
-1117 TSLHEPDKFILAV
+1117 TSLHEPEKFILAV
-1130 VSVAGGFAHE
+1130 VSVSGGFAHE
-1140 PRYVRGAL
+1140 PRYVRGPL
-1148 VEREPSFLETAIQ
+1148 IEREPSFLETAIQ
-1161 FDLKRLLERAAC
+1161 FDLRRLLERAVP

>member
-1 MIPEEHHTMG
+1 MG
-11 AKLEDIKNGASVCG
+11 AKLEEIKNGASVRG
-25 VASARPVHVLSVD
+25 IASAQPVHVVSVD

-44 INVVYRDQDGR
+44 INVVYRDHNGS
-55 VGQSTLYRD
+55 VAEAVLYRD

-69 QIEHGGRS
+69 EVEQGGRP

-145 TIMAGLLIKE
+145 TIMAGLLMKE
-155 LAARSDLERCLVV
+155 LIARSDLERCLVV

-228 LMSAREWDLIICDEA
+228 LVSAREWDLIICDEA

-322 KEELLKFDGR
+322 KEELLRFDGR

-346 LSDGEAQLYGAVTEY
+346 LSEGEAALYAAVTEY
-361 VRSEMNR
+361 VRTEMNR

-408 RERLENELGEA
+408 RERLETELGEA
-419 RLAAKGRRVGIPDQT
+419 RLAAKGRRAGIDEPAVNPDI
-434 VNSDLF
+434 L
-440 RNIEEYEQEEIDDF
+440 RNIEEYGQDEID
-454 EDLISTGATTA
+454 ELEELISTGATTA
-465 ETVEQLALEV
+465 ETVEQLAMEV
-475 ETLKRLEGMALG
+475 ETLKGLEAMALG
-487 VLRSGVDTKWTQLN
+487 VLRSGVDTKWSQLN
-501 RILDEDL
+501 RILDDDL
-508 MIDPA
+508 MIDGA

-527 TLHYLL
+527 TLHYLF
-533 DKVRARLGN
+533 DKVRARLGS

-663 GAALKDLLF
+663 GTALKDLLF
-672 QAIQYGEQEEVKARL
+672 QAIQYGEQEDVKARL
-687 FRQVDGAV
+687 FQQVDGAV
-695 DQGHLLE
+695 DQSHLLE

-714 PEAKVE
+714 PAAKVE

-755 RREEGRWEITHVPVR
+755 RREEGRWEISHVPVR

-777 IGTGAAVQ
+777 IGTGAPIQ
-785 KQYERICFD
+785 KQYERICFE

-806 LSPGHPLLEAV
+806 VCPGHPLLEAV
-817 ISLIREQYEQVMRQ
+817 ISLIREQYEQIMRQ
-831 GAILVDDTDPGEA
+831 GAILVDDTESGEE
-844 LSVVFLLEHT
+844 LSAIFLLEHA
-854 VQDGRETSLG
+854 VHDGRETSAG
-864 RPHVI
+864 KPHVI

-874 FASIDKGGNTGDA
+874 FAAIDKSGHAANA
-887 GIAPHLNLRPATAA
+887 GIAPHLNLRPAAA
-901 EIDAVR
+901 EEIDLVR
-907 DLLSES
+907 DLLDES
-913 WLTSDLEQTAIR
+913 WLTSELEKTAIR
-925 FATVELAQGH
+925 FATVELAQKH
-935 VAEVKARRLPEIDKV
+935 VAEVKARRVPEIEKV
-950 EREVRARLKKEIN
+950 EQEVRSRLKKEIN

-971 LKEEEKAGKRTRVN
+971 LKEEEKAGKRTRLN

-990 RRAED
+990 RRAEE

-1006 LERERFISSQP
+1006 LEKERFISSQP

-1022 GMLVIPRG
+1022 GMVVIPRG
-1030 LLEARQTP
+1030 LLAARQMTNEP
-1038 TASHFSED
+1038 VPPQFAVD
-1046 PAARREIELA
+1046 PAARRKIELA
-1056 AMQAVMA
+1056 AMSAVIA
-1063 AERAL
+1063 SESTL
-1068 GHAPVDVSAQKIGYD
+1068 GHKPVDVSAKKLGYD
-1083 IASHDPKSGHLRFI
+1083 IESYDPVSGHMRFI

-1117 TSLHEPDKFILAV
+1117 TSLHEPDKFILAI
-1130 VSVAGGFAHE
+1130 VSVTDTGAQE
-1140 PRYVRGAL
+1140 PRYVRGPL
-1148 VEREPSFLETAIQ
+1148 VDREPSFLETAIQ
-1161 FDLKRLLERAAC
+1161 FDLRRLLEKAGA
-1173 PS
+1173 PA

>member
-1 MIPEEHHTMG
+1 MTGM
-11 AKLEDIKNGASVCG
+11 LENIKNGASVRG
-25 VASARPVHVLSVD
+25 IASAQAVHVVSVD

-44 INVVYRDQDGR
+44 INVVYRDHNGT
-55 VGQSTLYRD
+55 VAEAVLYRD

-69 QIEHGGRS
+69 EVEQNGRP

-83 GALLRLVT
+83 GGLLRLVT

-155 LAARSDLERCLVV
+155 LIARSDIERCLVV

-204 PFSDRDR
+204 PFNDRDR

-218 LARNEELQDK
+218 LARNEELQEK
-228 LMSAREWDLIICDEA
+228 LMSAREWDLVICDEA

-311 ADTEDMMRRLT
+311 ADTTDMMRRLT

-332 PLFPERRAY
+332 PLFPERRAR
-341 TVKYE
+341 TVKYQ
-346 LSDGEAQLYGAVTEY
+346 LSPGEAALYAAVTEY
-361 VRSEMNR
+361 VRTEMNR

-385 ALQILQRRLASSPAA
+385 ALQVLQRRLASSPAA
-400 IYQSLRRR
+400 IYQSLKRR
-408 RERLENELGEA
+408 RERLEAELGEA
-419 RLAAKGRRVGIPDQT
+419 RLVTKGKRVGIGEPT
-434 VNSDLF
+434 VSTDVLG
-440 RNIEEYEQEEIDDF
+440 NIEEYGQEEVDAL
-454 EDLISTGATTA
+454 EELISTGATTA

-475 ETLKRLEGMALG
+475 DTLKGLESMALG

-501 RILDEDL
+501 RILDDDL
-508 MIDPA
+508 MIDAA

-542 PDAVD
+542 PEAVE
-547 VIHGGVSREERRK
+547 VIHGGVPREERRK
-560 VIERFMQDKDLLVL
+560 VIERFMQDKDLHVL

-633 EVYARLLE
+633 EVYGRLLE
-641 KLEAA
+641 KLEIA

-663 GAALKDLLF
+663 GTALKDLLF
-672 QAIQYGEQEEVKARL
+672 QAIQYGEQEDVRARL
-687 FRQVDGAV
+687 FQQVDGAV
-695 DQGHLLE
+695 DQTHLLE
-702 LLRRRALTNDTM
+702 LLRRRALTNDAM
-714 PEAKVE
+714 LEAKVE
-720 ELRLEMERAE
+720 ELRLNMERAE

-755 RREEGRWEITHVPVR
+755 RHEEGRWEVTHVPVR

-777 IGTGAAVQ
+777 IGSGAPIQ
-785 KQYERICFD
+785 KRYERICFE
-794 KSLINQ
+794 KSTINQ

-806 LSPGHPLLEAV
+806 ICPGHPLLEAV
-817 ISLIREQYEQVMRQ
+817 ISLIREQYEQIMRQ
-831 GAILVDDTDPGEA
+831 GAIMVDETDQGDGLFA
-844 LSVVFLLEHT
+844 VFLLEHI
-854 VQDGRETSLG
+854 VQDGRTTSAG
-864 RPHVI
+864 KAHVI

-874 FASIDKGGNTGDA
+874 FAAIDKARHATNA
-887 GIAPHLNLRPATAA
+887 GIAPHLNLRPAKPE
-901 EIDAVR
+901 EIELVR
-907 DLLSES
+907 NLLNEA
-913 WLTSDLEQTAIR
+913 WLTTELEKTAIR
-925 FATVELAQGH
+925 FATMDLAQGH
-935 VAEVKARRLPEIDKV
+935 VAEVKARRLPEIEKV
-950 EREVRARLKKEIN
+950 EQEVRSRLKKEIN

-971 LKEEEKAGKRTRVN
+971 LKEEEKAGKKTRLN

-1022 GMLVIPRG
+1022 GMVVIPRG
-1030 LLEARQTP
+1030 LVDARQN
-1038 TASHFSED
+1038 SRVRNQFSDD
-1046 PAARREIELA
+1046 PGARKEIELA

-1068 GHAPVDVSAQKIGYD
+1068 GHEPVDVSAQKIGYD
-1083 IASHDPKSGHLRFI
+1083 IASHNPKTGHLRFI

-1102 IDGADSVMI
+1102 VVGADSVMI

-1117 TSLHEPDKFILAV
+1117 TSLHEPEKFILAIV
-1130 VSVAGGFAHE
+1130 AVAGGFAHE
-1140 PRYVRGAL
+1140 PRYVRGPL
-1148 VEREPSFLETAIQ
+1148 IDREPSFLETAIQ
-1161 FDLKRLLERAAC
+1161 FHLPRLLERAEA
-1173 PS
+1173 PK

>member
-1 MIPEEHHTMG
+1 MG
-11 AKLEDIKNGASVCG
+11 ARLEDIKNGASVRG
-25 VASARPVHVLSVD
+25 ITSAQPVQVVSVD

-44 INVVYRDQDGR
+44 ISVVFRDHSGT
-55 VGQSTLYRD
+55 VAESILYRD

-69 QIEHGGRS
+69 EVEKSGRP

-155 LAARSDLERCLVV
+155 LIARSDLERCLVV

-204 PFSDRDR
+204 PFSDRNR

-228 LMSAREWDLIICDEA
+228 LMSAQEWDLIICDEA

-257 TRRYQVGQK
+257 TKRYQIGQK
-266 LGQVCRHLL
+266 LGQACRHLL

-346 LSDGEAQLYGAVTEY
+346 LSEGEAALYTAVTEY
-361 VRSEMNR
+361 VRTEMNR

-400 IYQSLRRR
+400 IYQSLKRR
-408 RERLENELGEA
+408 RERLESELGEA
-419 RLAAKGRRVGIPDQT
+419 RLATKGRQAGFDERA
-434 VNSDLF
+434 VNADIL
-440 RNIEEYEQEEIDDF
+440 RNIEEYGQEEIDEL

-475 ETLKRLEGMALG
+475 ETLKSLEAMALG
-487 VLRSGVDTKWTQLN
+487 VLRSGVDTKWSQLN
-501 RILDEDL
+501 RILDDDL
-508 MIDPA
+508 MIDSA
-513 GNRRKLIIFTEPKD
+513 KNRRKLIIFTEPKD
-527 TLHYLL
+527 TLNYLL
-533 DKVRARLGN
+533 EKVRARLGN
-542 PDAVD
+542 PEAVD

-560 VIERFMQDKDLLVL
+560 VVERFMQDKDLLVL

-607 FGRIHRIGQTEVCHL
+607 FGRVHRIGQTEVCHL

-663 GAALKDLLF
+663 GTALKDLLF
-672 QAIQYGEQEEVKARL
+672 QAIQYGEQDDVKARL
-687 FRQVDGAV
+687 LQQVDGAV
-695 DQGHLLE
+695 DRTHLLE

-755 RREEGRWEITHVPVR
+755 RREEGRWEVTHVPVR

-777 IGTGAAVQ
+777 IGTGAPIQ
-785 KQYERICFD
+785 KQYERICFE

-806 LSPGHPLLEAV
+806 ICPGHPLLEAV
-817 ISLIREQYEQVMRQ
+817 ISLIREQYEQIMRQ
-831 GAILVDDTDPGEA
+831 GAILVDDTDPGDS
-844 LSVVFLLEHT
+844 LSAIFLLEHA
-854 VQDGRETSLG
+854 VQDGRMTSG
-864 RPHVI
+864 GKPHVI

-874 FASIDKGGNTGDA
+874 FAAIDKAGDAVNA
-887 GIAPHLNLRPATAA
+887 GIAPHLNLRPATTE
-901 EIDAVR
+901 EIDAVGN
-907 DLLSES
+907 LLDED
-913 WLTSDLEQTAIR
+913 WLTSELEKTAIR

-935 VAEVKARRLPEIDKV
+935 VAEIKARRLPEIDKV
-950 EREVRARLKKEIN
+950 EQEVRARLKKEIN

-971 LKEEEKAGKRTRVN
+971 LKEEEKAGKKARLS

-990 RRAED
+990 RRAEE

-1006 LERERFISSQP
+1006 LEQERFITSQP

-1022 GMLVIPRG
+1022 GMVVIPRG
-1030 LLEARQTP
+1030 LLVARQSP
-1038 TASHFSED
+1038 AVPDRFAED
-1046 PAARREIELA
+1046 PAARRAIELA
-1056 AMQAVMA
+1056 AMEAVMA

-1068 GHAPVDVSAQKIGYD
+1068 GHVPVDVSAQKIGYD

-1102 IDGADSVMI
+1102 IDGADTVML

-1117 TSLHEPDKFILAV
+1117 TSLHEPEKFILAI
-1130 VSVAGGFAHE
+1130 VSVNGGFAHV
-1140 PRYVRGAL
+1140 PRYVRGPL

-1161 FDLKRLLERAAC
+1161 FDLRRLLERAREPA
-1173 PS
+1173 

>member
-1 MIPEEHHTMG
+1 MG
-11 AKLEDIKNGASVCG
+11 ARLESLKNGASVRG
-25 VASARPVHVLSVD
+25 LASAQPVQIVSVD

-44 INVVYRDQDGR
+44 INVVYRDHTG
-55 VGQSTLYRD
+55 VVAETVVYRD

-69 QIEHGGRS
+69 EVDQAGKP

-155 LAARSDLERCLVV
+155 LIARSDLERCLVV

-204 PFSDRDR
+204 PFNDRNH

-218 LARNEELQDK
+218 LARNEELQEK

-266 LGQVCRHLL
+266 LGEACRHFL

-311 ADTEDMMRRLT
+311 ADTADMMRRLT
-322 KEELLKFDGR
+322 KEELLRFDGR
-332 PLFPERRAY
+332 PLFPERRAR

-346 LSDGEAQLYGAVTEY
+346 LSPGEAALYAAVTEY
-361 VRSEMNR
+361 VRTEMNR

-400 IYQSLRRR
+400 IYQSLKRR
-408 RERLENELGEA
+408 RERLEAELGEA
-419 RLAAKGRRVGIPDQT
+419 RLAAKGRRAGIGET
-434 VNSDLF
+434 SISTELLG
-440 RNIEEYEQEEIDDF
+440 NIEEYGQEEIDEL

-475 ETLKRLEGMALG
+475 ETLKGLESMALG

-501 RILDEDL
+501 RILDDEL
-508 MIDPA
+508 MIDAA

-542 PDAVD
+542 PEAVD

-574 IANDAAGEGV
+574 VANDAAGEGV

-633 EVYARLLE
+633 EVYGRLLE

-663 GAALKDLLF
+663 GTPLKDLLF
-672 QAIQYGEQEEVKARL
+672 EAIQYGEQEEVRARL
-687 FRQVDGAV
+687 FKQVDGAV
-695 DQGHLLE
+695 DQTHLLE

-755 RREEGRWEITHVPVR
+755 RREEGRWELTHVPVR
-770 IRERDRQ
+770 VRERDRQ
-777 IGTGAAVQ
+777 IGTGAPIQ
-785 KQYERICFD
+785 KQYERICFE
-794 KSLINQ
+794 KSKINQ

-806 LSPGHPLLEAV
+806 VCPGHPLLEAV
-817 ISLIREQYEQVMRQ
+817 ISLIREQYEQIMRQ
-831 GAILVDDTDPGEA
+831 GAVMVDETDAGDEVSA
-844 LSVVFLLEHT
+844 VFLLEHA
-854 VQDGRETSLG
+854 VQDGRTTSTG
-864 RPHVI
+864 KPHII

-874 FASIDKGGNTGDA
+874 FAAIDRSGSATNA
-887 GIAPHLNLRPATAA
+887 GIAPHLNLRPATPE
-901 EIDAVR
+901 EIESVR
-907 DLLSES
+907 PKLDED
-913 WLTSDLEQTAIR
+913 WLTTELEKTAIR
-925 FATVELAQGH
+925 FATVDMAQGH
-935 VAEVKARRLPEIDKV
+935 IAEVKARRLPEIQKV
-950 EREVRARLKKEIN
+950 EHEVRARLKKEIN
-963 YWDSRAFE
+963 YWDARAFE
-971 LKEEEKAGKRTRVN
+971 LKEEEKAGKKTRLN

-1006 LERERFISSQP
+1006 LEREGFISSQP

-1022 GMLVIPRG
+1022 GMVVIPRG
-1030 LLEARQTP
+1030 LLDGQGSTSLP
-1038 TASHFSED
+1038 HGFSED
-1046 PAARREIELA
+1046 PIARRAIEVA
-1056 AMQAVMA
+1056 AMDAVMA

-1068 GHAPVDVSAQKIGYD
+1068 GNEPKDVSLQKLGYD
-1083 IASHDPKSGHLRFI
+1083 IASHDPNSGHLRFI

-1102 IDGADSVMI
+1102 IDGADTVMI
-1111 TRQEII
+1111 TRQEVIM
-1117 TSLHEPDKFILAV
+1117 SLHEPEKFILAI
-1130 VSVAGGFAHE
+1130 VSVAGGFAHA
-1140 PRYVRGAL
+1140 PRYVRGPL
-1148 VEREPSFLETAIQ
+1148 TDREPSFLETAIQ
-1161 FDLKRLLERAAC
+1161 FHLQRLLERAEA

>member
-1 MIPEEHHTMG
+1 MARLEE
-11 AKLEDIKNGASVCG
+11 IRNGASVRG
-25 VASARPVHVLSVD
+25 IASPQAAQILSVD

-44 INVVYRDQDGR
+44 INVVYRDLNGA
-55 VGQSTLYRD
+55 VAEAVLYRD
-64 DEHRL
+64 DEYRL
-69 QIEHGGRS
+69 EVEVNGRP
-77 WSFDAD
+77 WSFDGD

-98 AHYFDPY
+98 AHFFDPY

-155 LAARSDLERCLVV
+155 LIARSDLERCLVV

-204 PFSDRDR
+204 PFEDRNR

-218 LARNEELQDK
+218 LARNEELQEK
-228 LMSAREWDLIICDEA
+228 LASAREWDLIICDEA

-249 YFGGEVKY
+249 YFGGDVKY
-257 TRRYQVGQK
+257 TKRYQVGQK
-266 LGQVCRHLL
+266 LGEACRHLL

-311 ADTEDMMRRLT
+311 ADTADMMRRLT
-322 KEELLKFDGR
+322 KEELLRFDGR

-341 TVKYE
+341 TVKYQLSE
-346 LSDGEAQLYGAVTEY
+346 LEAALYTAVTEY
-361 VRSEMNR
+361 VRTEMNR

-400 IYQSLRRR
+400 IYQSLKRR

-419 RLAAKGRRVGIPDQT
+419 RLAAKGRRAGFAAPD
-434 VNSDLF
+434 VNADILK
-440 RNIEEYEQEEIDDF
+440 NIEEYGQDEIDDL
-454 EDLISTGATTA
+454 EDLIATGATTA

-475 ETLKRLEGMALG
+475 ETLKGLETMALG
-487 VLRSGVDTKWTQLN
+487 VLRSGLDAKWTQLN
-501 RILDEDL
+501 RILDDDL
-508 MIDPA
+508 MVDA
-513 GNRRKLIIFTEPKD
+513 DGNRRKLIIFTEPKD
-527 TLHYLL
+527 TLHYLV

-560 VIERFMQDKDLLVL
+560 VIERFMQDRDMLVL

-663 GAALKDLLF
+663 GVALKDLLF
-672 QAIQYGEQEEVKARL
+672 QAIQYGEQEDVKARL

-702 LLRRRALTNDTM
+702 LLQRRALTNDTM
-714 PEAKVE
+714 PEAQVE

-730 ALRLQPHHIQSFFV
+730 AQRLQPHHVQSFFV
-744 EAFQHLGGRLK
+744 EAFQHLGGKMK

-777 IGTGAAVQ
+777 IGTGAPIQ
-785 KQYERICFD
+785 KKYERICFEKGRID
-794 KSLINQ
+794 Q
-800 QPVAAF
+800 QPVATF
-806 LSPGHPLLEAV
+806 VCPGHPLLEAV
-817 ISLIREQYEQVMRQ
+817 ISIVREQYEQIMRQ
-831 GAILVDDTDPGEA
+831 GAILVDDLDAGTD
-844 LSVVFLLEHT
+844 LSAVFLLEHSI
-854 VQDGRETSLG
+854 QDGLATSAG
-864 RPHVI
+864 KPHVV
-869 SQRLQ
+869 SQKLQ
-874 FASIDKGGNTGDA
+874 FASINKAGEAVNA
-887 GIAPHLNLRPATAA
+887 GIAPHLNLRPATPE
-901 EIDAVR
+901 EIARVQDVLHE
-907 DLLSES
+907 D
-913 WLTSDLEQTAIR
+913 WLTTELEKTAVR
-925 FATVELAQGH
+925 FATVELAQAH
-935 VAEVKARRLPEIDKV
+935 VAEIKARRLPEIEKV

-971 LKEEEKAGKRTRVN
+971 LKEEEKAGKKTRLS

-1006 LERERFISSQP
+1006 LEQERFISSQP

-1022 GMLVIPRG
+1022 GMVVVPRG
-1030 LLEARQTP
+1030 LLDARAVPRAGPADGATHP
-1038 TASHFSED
+1038 FSAD
-1046 PAARREIELA
+1046 ADARRVIELA
-1056 AMQAVMA
+1056 AMDAVIA
-1063 AERAL
+1063 TERAL
-1068 GHAPVDVSAQKIGYD
+1068 GNLPSDVSAQKIGYD
-1083 IASHDPKSGHLRFI
+1083 IASYDPRTKHLRFI

-1102 IDGADSVMI
+1102 VHGADTVMI
-1111 TRQEII
+1111 TRQEVI
-1117 TSLHEPDKFILAV
+1117 TSLHEPDKYILAIV
-1130 VSVAGGFAHE
+1130 QVEDGTARD
-1140 PRYVRGAL
+1140 PRYVHGAL
-1148 VEREPSFLETAIQ
+1148 SDHEPSFEHTAIQ
-1161 FDLKRLLERAAC
+1161 FHLARLLERAEA
-1173 PS
+1173 PR

>member
-1 MIPEEHHTMG
+1 MP
-11 AKLEDIKNGASVCG
+11 AKLEDIKNGASVRG
-25 VASARPVHVLSVD
+25 IASNQAAQVLSID

-44 INVVYRDQDGR
+44 INVVFRDHNGI
-55 VGQSTLYRD
+55 VAEAVLYRD

-69 QIEHGGRS
+69 EVEQGGRP

-124 GEMLPRQ
+124 AEMLPRQ

-145 TIMAGLLIKE
+145 TIMAGLLMKE
-155 LAARSDLERCLVV
+155 LIARSDLERCLVV

-188 FDILTRDMIET
+188 FDILSRDMIET

-218 LARNEELQDK
+218 LARNEELQEK
-228 LMSAREWDLIICDEA
+228 LMSAQEWDLIICDEA

-311 ADTEDMMRRLT
+311 ADTADMMRRLT

-332 PLFPERRAY
+332 PLFPERRAR

-346 LSDGEAQLYGAVTEY
+346 LSEGEAALYTAVTEY
-361 VRSEMNR
+361 VRTEMNR

-400 IYQSLRRR
+400 IYQSLKRR

-419 RLAAKGRRVGIPDQT
+419 RLAAKGRRSGIGEPT
-434 VNSDLF
+434 VNVDML
-440 RNIEEYEQEEIDDF
+440 RNIEEYGQEEIDEL

-475 ETLKRLEGMALG
+475 ETLKGLESMALG
-487 VLRSGVDTKWTQLN
+487 VLRSGVDTKWSQLN
-501 RILDEDL
+501 RILDDEL
-508 MIDPA
+508 MVDAA

-542 PDAVD
+542 PEAVD

-560 VIERFMQDKDLLVL
+560 VVERFMQDKDLVVL

-663 GAALKDLLF
+663 GTALKDLLF
-672 QAIQYGEQEEVKARL
+672 EAIQYGEQDEVKARL

-695 DQGHLLE
+695 DQAHLLE

-714 PEAKVE
+714 PAAAVE

-744 EAFQHLGGRLK
+744 EAFEHLGGRIK

-777 IGTGAAVQ
+777 IGTGVPIQ
-785 KQYERICFD
+785 KQYERICFEKD
-794 KSLINQ
+794 KINQ

-806 LSPGHPLLEAV
+806 VCPGHPLLEAV
-817 ISLIREQYEQVMRQ
+817 ISLVREQYEQIMRQ
-831 GAILVDDTDPGEA
+831 GAILVDDTDAGDS
-844 LSVVFLLEHT
+844 LSAIFLLEHT
-854 VQDGRETSLG
+854 IQDGRLTSLG
-864 RPHVI
+864 KPHVI

-874 FASIDKGGNTGDA
+874 FAAIDKSGKTVNA
-887 GIAPHLNLRPATAA
+887 GIAPHLNLRPATS
-901 EIDAVR
+901 EEVESVR
-907 DLLSES
+907 DLLEED
-913 WLTSDLEQTAIR
+913 WLTSELEKAAIR
-925 FATVELAQGH
+925 FATVELAQVH
-935 VAEVKARRLPEIDKV
+935 VAEVKARRIPEIDKV
-950 EREVRARLKKEIN
+950 EQEVRARLKKEIN

-971 LKEEEKAGKRTRVN
+971 LKEEEKAGKKTRLN

-1006 LERERFISSQP
+1006 LEKERFISSQP

-1022 GMLVIPRG
+1022 GMVVIPSG
-1030 LLEARQTP
+1030 LLAARQSSADAIPDQFTV
-1038 TASHFSED
+1038 D
-1046 PAARREIELA
+1046 PAARRKIEMA
-1056 AMQAVMA
+1056 AMAAVIA
-1063 AERAL
+1063 AETGL
-1068 GHAPVDVSAQKIGYD
+1068 GNRPVDVSAKKLGYD
-1083 IASHDPKSGHLRFI
+1083 IESYDPELGHMRFI

-1102 IDGADSVMI
+1102 IDGANSVMV

-1117 TSLHEPDKFILAV
+1117 TSLHEPDKFILAI
-1130 VSVAGGFAHE
+1130 VAVAEGVGNE
-1140 PRYVRGAL
+1140 PRYVRGPL
-1148 VEREPSFLETAIQ
+1148 VDREPSFLETAVQ
-1161 FDLKRLLERAAC
+1161 FHLSRLLERSEA
-1173 PS
+1173 PR

>member
-1 MIPEEHHTMG
+1 MATLEE
-11 AKLEDIKNGASVCG
+11 IRNGASVRG
-25 VASARPVHVLSVD
+25 IASSQVVQVLSVD

-44 INVVYRDQDGR
+44 MNVVYRDLNGA
-55 VGQSTLYRD
+55 VAEAVLYRD

-69 QIEHGGRS
+69 HVEVNGRP
-77 WSFDAD
+77 WSFDGD

-155 LAARSDLERCLVV
+155 LIARSDLERCLVV

-204 PFSDRDR
+204 PFEDRHR

-218 LARNEELQDK
+218 LARNEELQAK
-228 LMSAREWDLIICDEA
+228 LASAREWDLIICDEA

-249 YFGGEVKY
+249 YFGGDVKY
-257 TRRYQVGQK
+257 TKRYQVGQK
-266 LGQVCRHLL
+266 LGEACRHFL

-311 ADTEDMMRRLT
+311 ADTADMMRRLT
-322 KEELLKFDGR
+322 KEELLRFDGR

-341 TVKYE
+341 TVKYQLSE
-346 LSDGEAQLYGAVTEY
+346 LEAALYTAVTEY
-361 VRSEMNR
+361 VRTEMNR

-400 IYQSLRRR
+400 IYQSLKRR

-419 RLAAKGRRVGIPDQT
+419 RLASAGRRVGFAAPDINAD
-434 VNSDLF
+434 VL
-440 RNIEEYEQEEIDDF
+440 RNMDEYGQDEIDDL
-454 EDLISTGATTA
+454 EDLIATGATTA

-475 ETLKRLEGMALG
+475 DTLKGLETMALG
-487 VLRSGVDTKWTQLN
+487 VLRSGLDAKWTQLN
-501 RILDEDL
+501 SILDDDL
-508 MIDPA
+508 MVDA
-513 GNRRKLIIFTEPKD
+513 DGNRRKLIIFTEPKD

-533 DKVRARLGN
+533 DKVRARIGN

-560 VIERFMQDKDLLVL
+560 VIERFMQDRDMLVL

-622 WNLVA
+622 WNIVA

-663 GAALKDLLF
+663 GTALKDLLF
-672 QAIQYGEQEEVKARL
+672 QAIQYGEQEDVKARL

-695 DQGHLLE
+695 DQDHLLE
-702 LLRRRALTNDTM
+702 LLQRRALTNDTM
-714 PEAKVE
+714 PEAKVQ

-730 ALRLQPHHIQSFFV
+730 AQRLQPHHVQSFFV
-744 EAFQHLGGRLK
+744 EAFQHLGGRMK

-777 IGTGAAVQ
+777 IGTGAPIQ
-785 KQYERICFD
+785 KKYERICFE
-794 KSLINQ
+794 KSRINQ
-800 QPVAAF
+800 QPVATF
-806 LSPGHPLLEAV
+806 VCPGHPLLEAV
-817 ISLIREQYEQVMRQ
+817 ISVVREQYEQIMRQ
-831 GAILVDDTDPGEA
+831 GAILVDELDTGNA
-844 LSVVFLLEHT
+844 LSAVFLLEHSI
-854 VQDGRETSLG
+854 QDGRTTSAG
-864 RPHVI
+864 KPHVV
-869 SQRLQ
+869 SERLQ
-874 FASIDKGGNTGDA
+874 FAAIDKAGRAVNA
-887 GIAPHLNLRPATAA
+887 GIAPHLNLRPATSD
-901 EIDAVR
+901 EIASIRHFLDE
-907 DLLSES
+907 D
-913 WLTSDLEQTAIR
+913 WLTTELEKTAVQ
-925 FATVELAQGH
+925 FATVELAQAH
-935 VAEVKARRLPEIDKV
+935 IAEVRARRLPEIEKV
-950 EREVRARLKKEIN
+950 EHEVRARLKKEIN

-971 LKEEEKAGKRTRVN
+971 LKEEEKAGKKTRLN

-995 LAERQKRRMDQ
+995 LAERQKRRMGQ
-1006 LERERFISSQP
+1006 LEQERFISSQP

-1022 GMLVIPRG
+1022 GMVVIPRG
-1030 LLEARQTP
+1030 LLDAQ
-1038 TASHFSED
+1038 ASPGPSPLDGAYQGFSTD
-1046 PAARREIELA
+1046 AAARRLIELA
-1056 AMQAVMA
+1056 AMDAVIA
-1063 AERAL
+1063 TERTL
-1068 GHAPVDVSAQKIGYD
+1068 GNVPTDVSAQKIGYD
-1083 IASHDPKSGHLRFI
+1083 VVSYDPATKHLRFI

-1102 IDGADSVMI
+1102 VQGADTVMI
-1111 TRQEII
+1111 TRQEVI
-1117 TSLHEPDKFILAV
+1117 TSLHEPDKYILAV
-1130 VSVAGGFAHE
+1130 VHVENGEAGA

-1148 VEREPSFLETAIQ
+1148 SDHEPAFEHTAIQ
-1161 FDLKRLLERAAC
+1161 FNLARLMERAEA
-1173 PS
+1173 PR

>member
-1 MIPEEHHTMG
+1 M
-11 AKLEDIKNGASVCG
+11 LEDVKNGASVRG
-25 VASARPVHVLSVD
+25 IASTLPVTIISVD

-44 INVVYRDQDGR
+44 INIVYRDHNGT
-55 VGQSTLYRD
+55 VAEAVLYRE
-64 DEHRL
+64 DESRL
-69 QIEHGGRS
+69 EVEQNGRP

-83 GALLRLVT
+83 GELLRLVT

-155 LAARSDLERCLVV
+155 LIARSDLERCLVV

-188 FDILTRDMIET
+188 FDILSRDMIET
-199 SRSGN
+199 SRTGN

-218 LARNEELQDK
+218 LARNEDLQEK

-266 LGQVCRHLL
+266 LGQACRHLL

-283 GKEEDFQLFMALL
+283 GKEEEFQLFMALL
-296 DGDRFEGRFRDGVHY
+296 DGDRFEGRFRDGIHY
-311 ADTEDMMRRLT
+311 ADTADMMRRLT
-322 KEELLKFDGR
+322 KEELLRFDGR

-341 TVKYE
+341 TVKYQ
-346 LSDGEAQLYGAVTEY
+346 LSEQEAALYTAVTEY
-361 VRSEMNR
+361 VRNEMNR
-368 VQRFAEGDG
+368 VERFAEGDN

-400 IYQSLRRR
+400 IYQSLKRR
-408 RERLENELGEA
+408 RERLESELGEA
-419 RLAAKGRRVGIPDQT
+419 RLAAKMRRSEVAEPAINADM
-434 VNSDLF
+434 L
-440 RNIEEYEQEEIDDF
+440 RNIEEYGQEEID
-454 EDLISTGATTA
+454 ELEELISTGATTA
-465 ETVEQLALEV
+465 ETVDQLALEV
-475 ETLKRLEGMALG
+475 ETLRRLESVALS
-487 VLRSGVDTKWTQLN
+487 VLRSGLDAKWSQLN
-501 RILDEDL
+501 RILDDDL
-508 MIDPA
+508 MIDAA

-533 DKVRARLGN
+533 EKVRARLGN
-542 PDAVD
+542 PEAVD
-547 VIHGGVSREERRK
+547 VIHGGVTREERRT
-560 VIERFMQDKDLLVL
+560 VVERFMQDKDLLVL

-633 EVYARLLE
+633 EVYGRLLE

-663 GAALKDLLF
+663 GTPLRDLLF
-672 QAIQYGEQEEVKARL
+672 QAIQYGEQEDVKARL

-695 DQGHLLE
+695 DQSNLLE

-720 ELRLEMERAE
+720 ELRLDMERAD
-730 ALRLQPHHIQSFFV
+730 ALRLQPHHVQSFFV

-755 RREEGRWEITHVPVR
+755 RREEGRWEIAHVPVR
-770 IRERDRQ
+770 VRERDRQ
-777 IGTGAAVQ
+777 IGTGAPIQ

-794 KSLINQ
+794 KNLINQ
-800 QPVAAF
+800 QPVATF
-806 LSPGHPLLEAV
+806 ICPGHPLLEAV
-817 ISLIREQYEQVMRQ
+817 ISLIREQYEHIMRQ
-831 GAILVDDTDPGEA
+831 GAIMVDETSSDET
-844 LSVVFLLEHT
+844 LSAVFLLEHA
-854 VQDGRETSLG
+854 VQDGRTTSAG
-864 RPHVI
+864 KPHVI

-874 FASIDKGGNTGDA
+874 FAAIDKTGRAVSA
-887 GIAPHLNLRPATAA
+887 GIAPHLNLRPATPV
-901 EIDAVR
+901 ESDTVR
-907 DLLSES
+907 DLLHED
-913 WLTSDLEQTAIR
+913 WLTSALEKTAIR

-935 VAEVKARRLPEIDKV
+935 VTEVKARRLPEIDKV
-950 EREVRARLKKEIN
+950 EHEVRARLKKEIN
-963 YWDSRAFE
+963 YWDARAFE
-971 LKEEEKAGKRTRVN
+971 LKEEEKAGKKTRLN

-995 LAERQKRRMDQ
+995 LAERQKRRLEQ
-1006 LERERFISSQP
+1006 LQQERFISSQP

-1022 GMLVIPRG
+1022 GMVVIPRG
-1030 LLEARQTP
+1030 LLDARNSPQIP
-1038 TASHFSED
+1038 NHFSED
-1046 PAARREIELA
+1046 PAARRVIELA
-1056 AMQAVMA
+1056 AMEAVML
-1063 AERAL
+1063 AERGL
-1068 GHAPVDVSAQKIGYD
+1068 GNSPVDVSAQKIGYD
-1083 IASHDPKSGHLRFI
+1083 IASHDPKTGHFRFI

-1102 IDGADSVMI
+1102 IDGANSVMV

-1117 TSLHEPDKFILAV
+1117 TSLHEPEKFILAV
-1130 VSVAGGFAHE
+1130 VSVTGGFAHE
-1140 PRYVRGAL
+1140 PRYLRGPL
-1148 VEREPSFLETAIQ
+1148 LEREPSFLETAIQ
-1161 FDLKRLLERAAC
+1161 FDLRRLLERAEA
-1173 PS
+1173 PL